1 MSKRRAARRGFFGT
15 LFFPEVKKV
24 LTKHPGSSMIIKS
37 LRGTNAMKRKV
48 ACRKQGFFV
57 EYVRTGRI
65 CRSRIGRLG
74 NWRRST
80 PVSMAARL
88 RSRIRLCFRAKRV
101 RWFPWDRIADFER
114 KGNAVFIWERKEHA
128 DGCTRYRTLRKE
140 HHNIWKYEKESVIP
154 RNAFPP
160 ETHQTKKRCLRRKTK
175 SWHSRK
181 KSESV

>member
-1 MSKRRAARRGFFGT
+1 MTKR
-15 LFFPEVKKV
+15 
-24 LTKHPGSSMIIKS
+24 PGSSMIIES

-48 ACRKQGFFV
+48 ACLRQGFFV

-80 PVSMAARL
+80 PGSMAARL

-101 RWFPWDRIADFER
+101 RWFPWDRIADFTEKAMR
-114 KGNAVFIWERKEHA
+114 FLSGKEKN
-128 DGCTRYRTLRKE
+128 TRMGVQDIGRCGRDTTKYRIVWRFRGTRSLQD
-140 HHNIWKYEKESVIP
+140 
-154 RNAFPP
+154 PP
-160 ETHQTKKRCLRRKTK
+160 KTKKRCTRRKTK
-175 SWHSRK
+175 PWHSRK